1 MNSLSVAEARGRLS
15 ELISRAGAGERFL
28 IKRRSQPVAV
38 VIGDAELDPL
48 ERRSE
53 AAGRL
58 ALALGQD
65 AALMEQIE
73 AGEVHPAMA
82 ASGLWAEEA
91 ELEGLPSEIA
101 DDRHRQ
107 TGRPEVSL

>member
-1 MNSLSVAEARGRLS
+1 MNNISVAEAKARFS
-15 ELISRAGAGERFL
+15 ELISRAAAGERFL

-38 VIGDAELDPL
+38 VIGAAELDRL

-53 AAGRL
+53 AAERL

-65 AALMEQIE
+65 VALVEQIE

-82 ASGLWAEEA
+82 AFGLWAEEA
-91 ELEGLPSEIA
+91 ELEGLSDEMA
-101 DDRHRQ
+101 DNRRRQ